1 MNSPSISPSA
11 ALFSPK
17 RCIAQAAPA
26 SLSPRHLSFIS
37 ILLGRRGPDVASAFT
52 RTPSGLRS
60 QGLAPAGLGEPAF

>member
-1 MNSPSISPSA
+1 MNSPSISPPA

-26 SLSPRHLSFIS
+26 SLSPRRLSFIS
-37 ILLGRRGPDVASAFT
+37 ILLRRRGPDVASAFT

-60 QGLAPAGLGEPAF
+60 